1 MIKPKS
7 TLEPVIKWSG
17 SKRQVAND
25 LSRLIS
31 EGNTYFEPFVGGGAM
46 LPFRNIK
53 NGIAND
59 IIPELVNLWEA
70 IKNEPEQTAF
80 EYRIRWEKLQKEGH
94 QIYYEIRDKFNE
106 TKNCF
111 DFLFLTRTC
120 VNGLIRYN
128 EKGEF
133 NNSFHLTRP
142 GINPKTLKEII
153 LKWNYYLKDVDFYNL
168 DYTEVLANVKKND
181 LVFLDPPYGG
191 TKDRYTKIDFD
202 LERFYNELDRLN
214 TIGAKWILTFDGN
227 AGSRKYDY
235 ELPKEIYTHKVFIKT
250 GNSPFTKM
258 MKTTID
264 AVYESVYLNFQPV
277 NELLIDFGKQAN
289 QKLALHSSFEMQD

>member
-80 EYRIRWEKLQKEGH
+80 EYQTRWEKLQKEGC

-153 LKWNYYLKDVDFYNL
+153 LKWNYYLKDVEFYNL

-181 LVFLDPPYGG
+181 FVFLDPPYGG

-202 LERFYNELDRLN
+202 LERFYDELDRLN
-214 TIGAKWILTFDGN
+214 TIGAKWVLTFDGS
-227 AGSRKYDY
+227 AGSREYDY
-235 ELPKEIYTHKVFIKT
+235 ELPKEIYKHKIFIKT

-264 AVYESVYLNFQPV
+264 AVYESVYLNFQPA
-277 NELLIDFGKQAN
+277 NELLIDFGKQSD